1 MRKGVYPRQGARP
14 TSSVAEQKVL
24 DALRRG
30 LPEGWIAWH
39 SLRVRTARGEVGEG
53 DIVLAI
59 PDRGVVVLEVKGGT
73 IELRDGLWLQNGKAL
88 ETAPRDQ
95 GQRFVRLLLDK
106 LEDKRVARPR
116 LEVAVVFPDVS
127 FDRPPT
133 SGDLEGLVLGEQ
145 DLPYLGQALPALAE
159 RLFAHASRPPADPR
173 WVEVLHELW
182 SESWVARA
190 SLGLRAR
197 ERERQIVA
205 LDREQL
211 ELLDCIDTNDRMLVT
226 GGPGTGK
233 TLLARELAQRLAAR
247 GKRPALLC
255 WTSALARALRQE
267 GLVQAWTVRELAAE
281 LLARAGVPLQNGAA
295 PSAWSAATWDE
306 VPTLAAAGALEHA
319 TTDAVVIDEAQ
330 DLSPG
335 DWDFVRALA
344 GPGPLW
350 AFADEAQSFW
360 DDRRI
365 PDGVFPALFKL
376 AQRYRC
382 PPALAAFADQY
393 RPGASR
399 DPAAAAA
406 TVDGL
411 TVIRAPSDTA
421 IPARVAT
428 ELTKALGA
436 GLAPADIAVLS
447 LAGQTRTKLCAQDR
461 IGPHAVVRADDPRAT
476 DHVIADTFL
485 RFKGLERP
493 WILVTEL
500 SLGTTRADVRMHIA
514 LTRATL
520 GCVVVATAE
529 ELARDPRLGALA

>member
-1 MRKGVYPRQGARP
+1 MGER
-14 TSSVAEQKVL
+14 KVL

-73 IELRDGLWLQNGKAL
+73 IELRDGRWLQNGKPL
-88 ETAPRDQ
+88 DTAPRDQ

-106 LEDKRVARPR
+106 LEERRVARPR
-116 LEVAVVFPDVS
+116 LEVAVFFPDVS

-133 SGDLEGLVLGEQ
+133 SGDLEGIVLGEQ
-145 DLPYLGQALPALAE
+145 DLSYLHEALPALAE
-159 RLFAHASRPPADPR
+159 RLFAHASRPPPDGR
-173 WVEVLHELW
+173 WIELLHEMW
-182 SESWVARA
+182 AETWVPCA

-197 ERERQIVA
+197 ERESRLVA
-205 LDREQL
+205 LDQQQL
-211 ELLDCIDTNDRMLVT
+211 ELLDFIDDNDRMLVT

-247 GKRPALLC
+247 GRKPALLC

-267 GLVQAWTVRELAAE
+267 GLVQAWTVRELAAD
-281 LLARAGVPLQNGAA
+281 LLARAGVPMQGGA
-295 PSAWSAATWDE
+295 PSGQWSAATWNE

-319 TTDAVVIDEAQ
+319 TTDAVVVDEAQ
-330 DLSPG
+330 DLSPS

-344 GPGPLW
+344 GQGPLW

-365 PDGVFPALFKL
+365 PDGVFPALFRL
-376 AQRYRC
+376 VQRYRC

-393 RPGASR
+393 RPGPQR
-399 DPAAAAA
+399 DP
-406 TVDGL
+406 TPPGPVEGL
-411 TVIRAPSDTA
+411 TVIRAPSDSA
-421 IPARVAT
+421 VPARVAT
-428 ELTKALGA
+428 EITKALGA

-461 IGPHAVVRADDPRAT
+461 IAAHAVVRADDPCAT
-476 DHVIADTFL
+476 DHAVADTFL

-493 WILVTEL
+493 WIILTEL

-520 GCVVVATAE
+520 GCVVVATGDE
-529 ELARDPRLGALA
+529 IARDARLAAVR